1 MKKIK
6 RGISASLVTT
16 ALALLCLSI
25 IALFYKG
32 TMICIATVFQTFGV
46 SVVIHLVLWLLKL
59 WECEYVIVEIILN
72 NLIVIG
78 VVIGAGFLFG
88 WFQKLSPL
96 VLSGMA
102 IVVYLFGCILEATRV
117 QSEIKKINEII
128 KGEKTLY

>member
-6 RGISASLVTT
+6 RGISACLVTT

-46 SVVIHLVLWLLKL
+46 SVVMHLVLWLLKL

-102 IVVYLFGCILEATRV
+102 IVVFFLDAY
-117 QSEIKKINEII
+117 
-128 KGEKTLY
+128 

>member
-6 RGISASLVTT
+6 RGISACLVTT

-72 NLIVIG
+72 NLIFSSSVSLI
-78 VVIGAGFLFG
+78 ILWPKKEQAFSYI
-88 WFQKLSPL
+88 QSPL
-96 VLSGMA
+96 FKVNNLSLIIHFYLL
-102 IVVYLFGCILEATRV
+102 IVNNHLLWESY
-117 QSEIKKINEII
+117 KITHFLVN
-128 KGEKTLY
+128 Y